1 MNTLFEPS
9 TAAALTTRIDHL
21 RPESARQWGRMS
33 VGGMVCHLSDAF
45 RMAVGDRETRDRGN
59 LVTKTIIRFVA
70 FWTPLRWPHGVK
82 TLPEADQE
90 LDGTPPGTFAEDA
103 AELKDLMERFA
114 AQRSSPFP
122 RHPLFGRMTNAEWGR
137 WGYRHVDHHLRQFGR

>member
-1 MNTLFEPS
+1 MRSYGIRDASAQSYEMNTLFEPS

-21 RPESARQWGRMS
+21 RPDSARQWGRMS

-45 RMAVGDRETRDRGN
+45 RMAGGDRETRDRGN
-59 LVTKTIIRFVA
+59 LVTRTIIRFVA

-90 LDGTPPGTFAEDA
+90 SDGTPPGGPSRRTS
-103 AELKDLMERFA
+103 L
-114 AQRSSPFP
+114 SS
-122 RHPLFGRMTNAEWGR
+122 RI
-137 WGYRHVDHHLRQFGR
+137 